1 MVGRVAGI
9 IGALISLDIKK
20 AFDLAS
26 SFGADYNAFVAAQNM
41 AINPPTQTN
50 IRQADRTSNVVINN
64 YNSNLTAQQIADQIN
79 RANRASG
86 TNLIRGN

>member
-9 IGALISLDIKK
+9 IGALINLDIQR
-20 AFDLAS
+20 AFELAS
-26 SFGADYNAFVAAQNM
+26 TFGADYGAFVTAQNM
-41 AINPPTQTN
+41 AINPPQQTN
-50 IRQADRTSNVVINN
+50 LRQLERNQSVVINN

-86 TNLIRGN
+86 TNLIR